1 MFSGFSSISATTK
14 RLIILVCG
22 SVLLLAAEQV
32 PDYDAMLV
40 NASISDDMLAPM
52 SAADAAAA
60 NARLAETTPPD
71 VAAAAKANAK
81 VNALAGAARAA
92 DNIAAFQTSD
102 AVTGASLAEARPST
116 LTALISAMEAVDTAS
131 DRELHCLANA
141 VYFESRG
148 EPLDGQL
155 AVAQAILNRVESGR
169 YAASI
174 CGVVNQ
180 PGQFSFD
187 RSRTPRAGSDW
198 TTARA
203 IAKIAMDDMWHD
215 VAPRAMSFHATYVKP
230 NWAGKTKVAQIGRHI
245 FYR

>member
-14 RLIILVCG
+14 RLIILVFG

-32 PDYDAMLV
+32 PDYDSML
-40 NASISDDMLAPM
+40 ASTSISDDMLAPM

-71 VAAAAKANAK
+71 VAAAAK

-92 DNIAAFQTSD
+92 ENIAAFPTSD

-155 AVAQAILNRVESGR
+155 AVAQAIINRVESGR

-180 PGQFSFD
+180 KGQFSFD
-187 RSRTPRAGSDW
+187 RSRTPRPGSDW
-198 TTARA
+198 STARA
-203 IAKIAMDDMWHD
+203 IAKIAMDDMWHE
-215 VAPRAMSFHATYVKP
+215 VAPQAMSFHATYVKP